1 MTEQYSLPDSFP
13 FRIAIDMDGVLTG
26 SPVPLAHAAN
36 ERFGIDL
43 PDIAFVD
50 SSGLNVP
57 MHVREWVYG
66 PEGPAFRMEPAPGAQ
81 EFFQDLADLA
91 GVDNVINRLLVCDP
105 SLRDE
110 R

>member
-1 MTEQYSLPDSFP
+1 MTEQHSLPDSFP

-36 ERFGIDL
+36 DHFGIDL

-57 MHVREWVYG
+57 MHVREIGRAHV
-66 PEGPAFRMEPAPGAQ
+66 
-81 EFFQDLADLA
+81 
-91 GVDNVINRLLVCDP
+91 
-105 SLRDE
+105 
-110 R
+110 